1 MPTLGL
7 SSTDP
12 KFGTLPFPNQGTF
25 GIGRHAENDI
35 CLKDDDVASRF
46 HCVIERNAEGHYILK
61 DLGSRNGTRLN
72 GERISESILS
82 TGDIISIGAHAF
94 SVVEVKQA
102 ADAKVTAGSAAIAA
116 AAAAQAKQA
125 KHAPQSAAAVIAA
138 TRRTTMDSDAAA
150 PWAAELRII
159 IDALP
164 PKMSGLEEVYL
175 IDAGGTRS
183 EALAADSPG
192 STSIRLLLLLASK
205 SRATDIHCEP
215 KGDIFSIRIRV
226 DGQMVATT
234 DLPRGVGDLAL
245 GLVKNACQ
253 MPQAARDAMLDGHFS
268 VKFPDRRVDY
278 RASITPTVQGQKLV
292 LRCLDART
300 APQNLHDLNMPLYM
314 LDRLR
319 RSLEQ
324 DAGMVLAAGPTGSG
338 KTTTLYNALREI
350 DRKRRNVI
358 TIEDPVEYSIEGVT
372 QIPVSA
378 HSTFLDL
385 LRSILRQD
393 PDVILVGEIRD
404 EETARTA
411 MQAAMTGHLV
421 FSSVHAKDTIG
432 TVFRLLDLGVESYL
446 VANSLDVVIAQ
457 RLIRLLCE
465 YCKRPVRVTPGQ
477 MTRMGRFLEGKT
489 EVFAATG
496 CARCLRTGYHGR
508 RAIFELLDFQNDELR
523 DCILHE
529 PSIQKFK
536 KIIEQGV
543 FTNLQHAGWLLAAR
557 GMTSLDEIERVA
569 GS

>member
-1 MPTLGL
+1 MSTLGL
-7 SSTDP
+7 SSSDP
-12 KFGTLPFPNQGTF
+12 GFGTTPLPLQGSF

-46 HCVIERNAEGHYILK
+46 HCVIERNAEGHYVVK

-72 GERISESILS
+72 GERISESLLS
-82 TGDIISIGAHAF
+82 AGDIISVGQHTF
-94 SVVEVKQA
+94 SVIEVRQA
-102 ADAKVTAGSAAIAA
+102 ARAESHAGSAATVAA
-116 AAAAQAKQA
+116 ATARAKQGTE
-125 KHAPQSAAAVIAA
+125 SAAAVIAA
-138 TRRTTMDSDAAA
+138 TRRVTMDGEAAA
-150 PWAAELRII
+150 PWAAELRLI

-164 PKMSGLEEVYL
+164 PKMSGLEDILL
-175 IDAGGTRS
+175 IDAGGARS
-183 EALAADSPG
+183 EALAADAPG

-205 SRATDIHCEP
+205 ARATDIHCEP
-215 KGDIFSIRIRV
+215 KSDIYAVRIRV
-226 DGQMVATT
+226 DGQMVSTV
-234 DLPRGVGDLAL
+234 DLPRAVGELAL

-268 VKFPDRRVDY
+268 VRFPDRRVDY
-278 RASITPTVQGQKLV
+278 RASITPTVHGQKLV

-324 DAGMVLAAGPTGSG
+324 DAGMILAAGPTGSG
-338 KTTTLYNALREI
+338 KTTTLYNALREL

-378 HSTFLDL
+378 HSTFSDL

-393 PDVILVGEIRD
+393 PDVILVGEVRD

-432 TVFRLLDLGVESYL
+432 TVFRLLDLGVEAYL

-457 RLIRLLCE
+457 RLVRLLCE
-465 YCKRPVRVTPGQ
+465 YCKRPVRISPGQ
-477 MTRMGRFLEGKT
+477 MTRMGRFLDGKN

-508 RAIFELLDFQNDELR
+508 RAIFELLDFQSDELR

-543 FTNLQHAGWLLAAR
+543 FTTLQHAGWLLAAR
-557 GMTSLDEIERVA
+557 GLTSLDEVDRVA